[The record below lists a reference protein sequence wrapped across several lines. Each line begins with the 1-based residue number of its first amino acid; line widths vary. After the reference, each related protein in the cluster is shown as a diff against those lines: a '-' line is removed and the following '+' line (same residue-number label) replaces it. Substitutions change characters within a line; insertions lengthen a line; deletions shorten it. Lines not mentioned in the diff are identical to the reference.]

1 MKRKITKQKATV
13 KKRAKDRRKNPSN
26 LDILKV
32 RAGLRVD
39 VKPLSVKTSRVII
52 SYQGTPI
59 LDKEVSNADAKI
71 LASQHGKESLAEK
84 FAPILIQPR
93 KNPAKPPAQPKE
105 EKVGAAVSIGE
116 IKLDPRAAYRLG
128 YRKGLLDGLDKCG
141 IGDFF
146 ERQALRTQLAKAMDQ
161 SLDELHERI
170 TAPAQIGRFPQIK

>member
-1 MKRKITKQKATV
+1 MKRKTN
-13 KKRAKDRRKNPSN
+13 KRSTSRGRRKNPTP
-26 LDILKV
+26 LEV
-32 RAGLRVD
+32 REVQGALRVIAEP
-39 VKPLSVKTSRVII
+39 KSALRSRVIV
-52 SYQGTPI
+52 YYKGTVI

-71 LASQHGKESLAEK
+71 LTSPHGREKLAEK

-93 KNPAKPPAQPKE
+93 KNPSKQQTQTTKE

-128 YRKGLLDGLDKCG
+128 YRRGLLDGLDKCG

-146 ERQALRTQLAKAMDQ
+146 ERQALRTQLSKALDQ

-170 TAPAQIGRFPQIK
+170 TSGAVIGRFPQIK